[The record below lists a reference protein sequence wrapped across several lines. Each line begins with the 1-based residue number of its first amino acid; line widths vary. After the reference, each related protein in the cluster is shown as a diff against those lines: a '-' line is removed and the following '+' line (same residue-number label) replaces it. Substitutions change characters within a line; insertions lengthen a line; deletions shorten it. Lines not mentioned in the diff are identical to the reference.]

1 MNKRTVA
8 LTVEQYK
15 NIIQTM
21 KEGCSGCRPNH
32 RIATALM
39 LEGNLGLRISDIL
52 RLRLCDIIKDGERY
66 RLSIIEQKTGKAR
79 VFTVPIALYQFIRLY
94 CMDSHIPEDAI
105 IFPLTER
112 QVQKHLQIV
121 CAYLGYEGI
130 STHSFRKFYATEIDG
145 SLESM
150 QGIVGGLIQVIYP
163 FDDPVA
169 IVCNDEGKLMG
180 LPLNRPLT
188 DCNGDIYDIIAGTFF
203 LCSAPT
209 DSDSFG
215 SLTEEQIS
223 KYTDY
228 YKGQMVVGL

>member
-1 MNKRTVA
+1 MPNKRTVA

-21 KEGCSGCRPNH
+21 KEGFSGCRPNH

-52 RLRLCDIIKDGERY
+52 RLRLCDIVKDGERY

-94 CMDSHIPEDAI
+94 CMDNQIPEDAI

-121 CAYLGYEGI
+121 CAYLGYESI
-130 STHSFRKFYATEIDG
+130 STHSFRKFYATEIYKDSG
-145 SLESM
+145 YNVALVQQLLQHSSAAVTQRYIGIQPKEIEQAIEAHLRLE
-150 QGIVGGLIQVIYP
+150 L
-163 FDDPVA
+163 
-169 IVCNDEGKLMG
+169 
-180 LPLNRPLT
+180 
-188 DCNGDIYDIIAGTFF
+188 
-203 LCSAPT
+203 
-209 DSDSFG
+209 
-215 SLTEEQIS
+215 
-223 KYTDY
+223 
-228 YKGQMVVGL
+228 